1 MPGATQAEGE
11 RPWGVVSPGWGR
23 FLPFLALLTV
33 CACSEHLPA
42 YDDPSDLF
50 SGTLEVRYVMA
61 EHNEVLVTL
70 MVRNRYDETLQDTA
84 EFAGTCELTLLRNP
98 SLRKTIALSSALL
111 QWGDYDS
118 RTRILTVDPGES
130 IILAAHWDFI
140 CDDSTDLRTSVFRY
154 IEDPTCRFRHVA
166 QQEELEVRVSLTIF
180 KQMPAMELGPVVL
193 SFCHI
198 DTAVP
203 LQLCAPLNG
212 DNSCTVLR

>member
-1 MPGATQAEGE
+1 MPGAMRAEGE
-11 RPWGVVSPGWGR
+11 RPWGVVSPGWGSL
-23 FLPFLALLTV
+23 LPILVLLTV

-50 SGTLEVRYVMA
+50 SGTMDVQYVMA

-70 MVRNRYDETLQDTA
+70 MVRNLYDETLQDTA
-84 EFAGTCELTLLRNP
+84 DFAGTCEITLVRNP
-98 SLRKTIALSSALL
+98 SLRKTFALSSANL
-111 QWGDYDS
+111 QWGDYNG
-118 RTRILTVDPGES
+118 RTRILTIDPGENV
-130 IILAAHWDFI
+130 ILAAHWNFI

-154 IEDPTCRFRHVA
+154 IEDPTCRYRHVA
-166 QQEELEVRVSLTIF
+166 QTEELEVRVSLTIF
-180 KQMPAMELGPVVL
+180 KQMPAIELGPTVL

-212 DNSCTVLR
+212 DNSCSVLR